1 MEIMGY
7 SLKDILKSLKV
18 LFVSKEENIDNKE
31 LQILNLFFNKIIF
44 SHTAERA
51 IKIFSKEH
59 PDVII
64 TDIDLPNENGIIFSK
79 NIRKTNST
87 IPIIFL
93 SSFKSEALL
102 LEIIRLQAIDFVE
115 RPMKVENLIFALN
128 QTAKH
133 VVNHGNISI
142 KLSNGNIYDY
152 KEKTIF
158 KDEKQISKLT
168 KNEFRLLELLIAN
181 KHKTL
186 NKEEIEDFLWAN
198 EEITESAFKSL
209 FSRLRQKIG
218 KECIKNSF
226 GVGYQL
232 V

>member
-1 MEIMGY
+1 MSY
-7 SLKDILKSLKV
+7 SLKDILKNLKV
-18 LFVSKEENIDNKE
+18 MLVSKEENIDTKE
-31 LQILNLFFNKIIF
+31 IKIIKMFFSKIIF
-44 SHTAERA
+44 SISAERA
-51 IKIFSKEH
+51 LKIYSKEH

-64 TDIDLPNENGIIFSK
+64 CDIDLVNENGITLCK
-79 NIRKTNST
+79 NIRKLNHK

-93 SSFKSEALL
+93 SSLKDEKYLFEV
-102 LEIIRLQAIDFVE
+102 IRLQAIDFVV
-115 RPMKVENLIFALN
+115 RPTKVEELIYALN

-133 VVNHGNISI
+133 IVNHGNITI
-142 KLSNGNIYDY
+142 KLSNENIYDY
-152 KEKTIF
+152 KQKTITT
-158 KDEKQISKLT
+158 KDGKVSKLT

-181 KHKTL
+181 KQKTL
-186 NKEEIEDFLWAN
+186 TKEEIEETLWAN

-232 V
+232 I